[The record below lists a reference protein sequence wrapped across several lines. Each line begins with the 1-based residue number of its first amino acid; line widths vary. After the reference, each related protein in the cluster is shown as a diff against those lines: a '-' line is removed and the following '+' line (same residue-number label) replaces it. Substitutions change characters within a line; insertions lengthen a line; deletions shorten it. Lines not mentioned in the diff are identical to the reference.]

1 MLTPF
6 GKYLRK
12 LRIDRGH
19 LLKNMADLLKV
30 TSSYLSAVETGKR
43 AVPSEWPQKIASEY
57 GLVAQEEA
65 ELVRLAALSAPEF
78 VVDLPRDADEQTREA
93 VAMFARRVTSMDK
106 DSLAQLITLMQEQER
121 K

>member
-65 ELVRLAALSAPEF
+65 ELVRLAELSAPEF
-78 VVDLPRDADEQTREA
+78 TVDLREGADEQTREA
-93 VAMFARRVTSMDK
+93 VAMFARRVTSMDNNA
-106 DSLAQLITLMQEQER
+106 LAQLISLMQEQES